1 VQIPTQKHTQK
12 MCMTTSKP
20 KSSMLTSSDDSEEMK
35 FQKRIEMILRTIN
48 EIKKDT
54 NKCLNE
60 FLENINK

>member
-1 VQIPTQKHTQK
+1 
-12 MCMTTSKP
+12 MTTSKP
-20 KSSMLTSSDDSEEMK
+20 KSSMLTNSDDSEEMK